1 VKKFQVFKTPPIL
14 IINLKR
20 FKGMQQKQNT
30 LVHFP
35 IEGLDMSNFVISQ
48 K

>member
-1 VKKFQVFKTPPIL
+1 V
-14 IINLKR
+14 INLKR

-35 IEGLDMSNFVISQ
+35 LKGLDMNNHIISQ
-48 K
+48 R

>member
-1 VKKFQVFKTPPIL
+1 L

-35 IEGLDMSNFVISQ
+35 LEGLDLGNLIIS
-48 K
+48 